1 MDINIVRAAVTV
13 VSFLTFLGILFY
25 AAHPGNRQRFEEQGR
40 SVLEDERE

>member
-13 VSFLTFLGILFY
+13 VSFLTILGILFY
-25 AAHPGNRQRFEEQGR
+25 AVHPENKQRFEEEAR

>member
-1 MDINIVRAAVTV
+1 MDINIVREVATV

-25 AAHPGNRQRFEEQGR
+25 AVHPKNKQRFEEQAR